1 MNDLTCFTG
10 ISRNDFPEALK
21 FEGKLS
27 TINIEE
33 IFIKEPDVHFHA
45 GRFQIFFFQFLD
57 ALLIVENRN
66 CLSRVV
72 SAAREL

>member
-1 MNDLTCFTG
+1 MNGLTCFTG
-10 ISRNDFPEALK
+10 ISRDDFLETPK

-33 IFIKEPDVHFHA
+33 IFIKEAYLHFHE

-57 ALLIVENRN
+57 SLLIVENRN